1 MFYVNLNGISLS
13 FGGNHLFENITL
25 CVEQGEKIALVGRN
39 GSGKTT
45 LLNLIAGKTRADSG
59 EVAIKKGARVAL
71 LDQRVPEDWPGRV
84 AEVVAGGL
92 AVRQAHELENDW
104 ERQELVNKMLSQ
116 LGLEGETAFNHLSAG
131 LRRQTLL
138 ARALVGEPDILLLD
152 EPTNH
157 MDIESITRLEETML
171 RFTGALIF
179 VTHDRQFLQRI
190 ARRIVEIDRGRIF
203 DQNCDYETFLARR
216 AAAYEVE
223 LDHNAEFD
231 KKLAR
236 EEQWVRGG
244 ISARRTRNEG
254 RVRELLKLRELRRQ
268 RRERPGAIR
277 IETQESE
284 RSGHLVIRAHNIS
297 FNYGERTIIRDCSTT
312 IQRGDRVG
320 ILGPNGSGKT
330 TLLKLLLG
338 ELQPAVGHLH
348 LGTNLQIS
356 YFDQLR
362 EQLDEKKSVLRN
374 VVEDSDWVMINGRK
388 RHIIGYLQDFLFS
401 SDQANGYI
409 TQLSG
414 GERNRLMLA
423 RLFTRPSNLLVL
435 DEPTNDLDMETLDI
449 LEDYLLNYAGTILLV
464 SHDRAF
470 INNVVTSTLVF
481 EGEGLVKEYIGG
493 YDDWLRQ
500 KSLEKAQAEAAGPPK
515 AAAPDLRAP
524 RPKARFGYR
533 QQKELEA
540 LPAAIDA
547 IEKEQA
553 ELFLLMGQADFY
565 KSEKTAI
572 TAKQA
577 RLETLKNEL
586 SAAYARWEELE
597 NLKNAE
603 Q

>member
-13 FGGNHLFENITL
+13 FGGNHLFDNITL
-25 CVEQGEKIALVGRN
+25 CVEQAEKIALVGRN

-45 LLNLIAGKTRADSG
+45 LLNLIAGKTKADSG

-92 AVRQAHELENDW
+92 AVRQAHELENEW
-104 ERQELVNKMLSQ
+104 ERQELVDKMLGQ
-116 LGLEGETAFNHLSAG
+116 LGLDGETAFNHLSAG
-131 LRRQTLL
+131 LRRQALL
-138 ARALVGEPDILLLD
+138 ARALVGEPDVLLLD

-157 MDIESITRLEETML
+157 MDIDSITRLEETML

-190 ARRIVEIDRGRIF
+190 ARRIVEIDRGQIF

-284 RSGHLVIRAHNIS
+284 RSGQIVIRAHKIS

-312 IQRGDRVG
+312 ILRGDRVG

-338 ELQPAVGHLH
+338 ELQPASGELR

-362 EQLDEKKSVLRN
+362 EQLDEKKTVLRN

-423 RLFTRPSNLLVL
+423 RLFTRPSNLLIL

-470 INNVVTSTLVF
+470 INNVVTNTLVF
-481 EGEGLVKEYIGG
+481 EGEGLVKEYVGG
-493 YDDWLRQ
+493 YDDWQRQ
-500 KSLEKAQAEAAGPPK
+500 KSTEEAQSKTAESEK
-515 AAAPDLRAP
+515 AAAPRLRAP
-524 RPKARFGYR
+524 RPKAKFGFR
-533 QQKELEA
+533 QQKELET
-540 LPAAIDA
+540 LPAAIEA
-547 IEKEQA
+547 MEKEQA
-553 ELFLLMGQADFY
+553 ELFQMMGQSDFY
-565 KSEKTAI
+565 KSEKSVI
-572 TAKQA
+572 VAKQT
-577 RLETLKNEL
+577 RLGTLKSDL
-586 SAAYARWEELE
+586 ITAYARWEELE
-597 NLKNAE
+597 KLKNAE
-603 Q
+603 E